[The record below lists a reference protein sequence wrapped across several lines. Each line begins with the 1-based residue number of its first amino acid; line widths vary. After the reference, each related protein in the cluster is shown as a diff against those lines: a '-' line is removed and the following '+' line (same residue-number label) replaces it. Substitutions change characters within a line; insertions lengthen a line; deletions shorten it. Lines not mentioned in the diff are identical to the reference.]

1 MEAEWIIVIFTAISF
16 LVMIVG
22 SWVALNV
29 KLKEFDMK
37 IKEIE
42 NKIDTYA
49 DDRTLILEKIEKNN
63 ELMWKKLDKL
73 ADKFDEKFDLI
84 LILKTE
90 HDQMKQ
96 NCEYNKNNE
105 K

>member
-49 DDRTLILEKIEKNN
+49 DDRNLILEKIEKNN

-90 HDQMKQ
+90 HDQMKH
-96 NCEYNKNNE
+96 NYDYNKNN
-105 K
+105 KK